1 MRIDVPLSKQELS
14 REVSMKGKPDE
25 TIISLS
31 ATAALIIDR
40 KKRRSIRIA
49 HRIVLQFPA
58 IVDNRTIASSL
69 SAAISSEDGR
79 CAKIRREILILIVR
93 HSPTINFFFN
103 IHTPLLEKRSRDF
116 LCDNGVLLA
125 Y

>member
-14 REVSMKGKPDE
+14 REVSMKGKSDADE
-25 TIISLS
+25 AIISLS

-58 IVDNRTIASSL
+58 RDDRAIVDNRTIASSL
-69 SAAISSEDGR
+69 SAAPKRRRKVREDSKR
-79 CAKIRREILILIVR
+79 NT
-93 HSPTINFFFN
+93 HSDCETFA
-103 IHTPLLEKRSRDF
+103 
-116 LCDNGVLLA
+116 DN
-125 Y
+125 

>member
-1 MRIDVPLSKQELS
+1 VPLSKQELS
-14 REVSMKGKPDE
+14 REVSMKGKPDADE
-25 TIISLS
+25 AIISLS

-58 IVDNRTIASSL
+58 RDDRAIVDNRTIASSL

-79 CAKIRREILILIVR
+79 CAKTRREILILIVR
-93 HSPTINFFFN
+93 HSPTINFFF
-103 IHTPLLEKRSRDF
+103 
-116 LCDNGVLLA
+116 
-125 Y
+125 